1 VLNKRNMRFIRR
13 LVRDYNFRGNSVE
26 RTFQMWLTVRYG
38 EDTYLFPYRHNAD
51 VKINTIH
58 LYESCVLKDTAIK
71 LLSDVAKDSPFYK
84 ESQRLI
90 RNLERFPSLDKS
102 YIPENSLLREF
113 VKF

>member
-1 VLNKRNMRFIRR
+1 MRFIRR

-26 RTFQMWLTVRYG
+26 RTLEMWVTVRYG

-58 LYESCVLKDTAIK
+58 LYETCVLKDTAIN
-71 LLSDVAKDSPFYK
+71 LLKEVKSDSGFYK
-84 ESQRLI
+84 EAQRLI
-90 RNLERFPSLDKS
+90 RNLEKFPSIDKK
-102 YIPENSLLREF
+102 YIPENSLMREF